1 MGGIIK
7 KIIKPIKK
15 IIKIIPII
23 NNPILAIGTSLFL
36 SWILRPKV
44 PDIADFG
51 TNEFDDFER
60 GILVNK
66 QSNDSNIPVIF
77 GERLT
82 GGTRVFMQTSGTD
95 NKYLYMAIVMAEGEI
110 NDIEE
115 IRVDDKAVTWASTL
129 SHGTEVE
136 VGSTDSNF
144 YKADPN
150 VDGSLKES
158 LIRVQPFYGTDTQ
171 GTASLLAVS
180 GWGVNH
186 KLSGLCY
193 LAMRFKWN
201 QDAFAGIPKV
211 QAKIQGKKVRTYN
224 SSLVEQSASY
234 QTNPAWCLL
243 DYLTNTRYGKGLLTD
258 ELDLQSFYDASLV
271 CATQVTPFSGGSD
284 INIFDINTALDT
296 SRNILDNVRELLKGC
311 RGYLPYNAGK
321 YNLVIE
327 TTGSASI
334 TLTEDN
340 IIGGY
345 SLSTPTKNDRYN
357 RVIVGFVN
365 PDRNYQVDEAQFPPI
380 NETGLP
386 SADKHA
392 TMKSADGGFL
402 LEGRFTFSTLTS
414 QYQAEEMAEVILRR
428 SREALTL
435 GINVDFNGY
444 DLAIGDIVN
453 ITHSSLGFSAKP
465 FRVLGITF
473 NEDLTVAL
481 SLVEYQAS
489 HYTFATKTQASTIP
503 ATNLPNPYSVQ
514 APAISLS
521 DELFELFDG
530 SVVSKLIVNI
540 TSTDSFVNDFEV
552 EYKES
557 TTSSFRLMRRG
568 SNKIIEK
575 YPVKEGVIYDVRCR
589 AINSFGAKSAFTTT
603 QHEIITAFDPPNDV
617 TNYSIDVVG
626 DKLHHTFDAVSN
638 LDLDFYE
645 IRFTSDTTE
654 TLYSNTTILVPRIA
668 RPATSVVTPFVGSGK
683 YFIKAVDKFNI
694 RSANAD
700 SVVISDQVFEGFKAV
715 QTITEETAFDGT
727 KTDCVVVDNSL
738 VLDTSINFDS
748 ATGNFDDATG
758 LFDGGFGSV
767 KSSGSYAFNTGFD
780 FSNKFKFK
788 VLLNQLNVD
797 HLDYIDNFDS
807 QSGLFDSKQGLFD
820 GGTSQAISTNVQL
833 QISLSDDNVNFGS
846 FQNFKSGDYVAR
858 AVKFKA
864 LLTSSDTSATP
875 KINNLSLKFVL
886 PTVIQDDSNVSS
898 GTDTAGKSV
907 TFTNA
912 FYQVPSLTVIGQNM
926 ATGDFFTVTS
936 KTRTGFT
943 VEFFNSS
950 GSTVDRTF
958 DYQANGIGTQK

>member
-1 MGGIIK
+1 MGSIIK
-7 KIIKPIKK
+7 RIIKPIAK
-15 IIKIIPII
+15 IVPIFFG
-23 NNPILAIGTSLFL
+23 NPLVKLGTTLFL

-44 PDIADFG
+44 PDIPDFG
-51 TNEFDDFER
+51 TNEFDDFEK
-60 GILVNK
+60 GILFNK
-66 QSNDSNIPVIF
+66 QSNDSNIPIIF

-82 GGTRVFMQTSGTD
+82 GGTRVFMETSGTD

-115 IRVDDKAVTWASTL
+115 IRVDDKPVTWASTL
-129 SHGTEVE
+129 SNGTEVE

-144 YKADPN
+144 FKADPN
-150 VDGSLKES
+150 VDGSSAES

-171 GTASLLAVS
+171 SSSSLLS
-180 GWGVNH
+180 TLSSWGTNH

-193 LAMRFKWN
+193 LAIRFKWN

-258 ELDLQSFYDASLV
+258 EIDLQSFYDASLV
-271 CATQVTPFSGGSD
+271 CATQVTPYSGGSD

-365 PDRNYQVDEAQFPPI
+365 PDRNYQVDETQFPPI
-380 NETGLP
+380 DDSGLP
-386 SADKHA
+386 SADQHA

-514 APAISLS
+514 APAITLS

-530 SVVSKLIVNI
+530 SVVSKLIANI

-575 YPVKEGVIYDVRCR
+575 YPVKEGQIYDVRVR
-589 AINSFGAKSAFTTT
+589 AINSFGAKSAFTTA
-603 QHEIITAFDPPNDV
+603 QHEVNSAFAPPDNV
-617 TNYSIDVVG
+617 SNYAIDVVG
-626 DKLHHTFDAVSN
+626 DKLIHTFDAVTN

-645 IRFTSDTTE
+645 IRFSSSTTNTVYANTSV
-654 TLYSNTTILVPRIA
+654 LVSRIA
-668 RPATSVVTPFVGSGK
+668 RPATSVTTSFIGTGT
-683 YFIKAVDKFNI
+683 YYIKAVDKFGI
-694 RSANAD
+694 RSTDFA
-700 SVVISDQVFEGFKAV
+700 SVVISSQVLSEVIESV
-715 QTITEETAFDGT
+715 QTITEETGFTGT
-727 KTDCVVVDNSL
+727 KSNCVAVDDVL
-738 VLDTSINFDS
+738 ILDTSGLFDS
-748 ATGNFDDATG
+748 GTGNFDDAVGLFDSGNSTVATSGTYDFATAFDFLAKYKFKVLINNFNIDHLSYVDTFDSASGNFDARNG
-758 LFDGGFGSV
+758 LFDGSTNA
-767 KSSGSYAFNTGFD
+767 SIA
-780 FSNKFKFK
+780 
-788 VLLNQLNVD
+788 
-797 HLDYIDNFDS
+797 
-807 QSGLFDSKQGLFD
+807 
-820 GGTSQAISTNVQL
+820 TNVQL
-833 QISLSDDNVNFGS
+833 QIATSLDGTNFTS
-846 FQNFKSGDYVAR
+846 FSNFQAGDYVAR
-858 AVKFKA
+858 KVKFRA
-864 LLTSSDTSATP
+864 VLTSTDSTASP
-875 KINNLSLKFVL
+875 RVNNLSLNLLL
-886 PTVIQDDSNVSS
+886 PKMSLSDSNVASTTSTS
-898 GTDTAGKSV
+898 GKAI
-907 TFTNA
+907 TFSPA
-912 FYQVPSLTVIGQNM
+912 FYQTPSLTVIGQNM

-958 DYQANGIGTQK
+958 DFQANGIGMQQ

>member
-1 MGGIIK
+1 MGGFIK
-7 KIIKPIKK
+7 KIIKPI
-15 IIKIIPII
+15 IKILPKFIS
-23 NNPILAIGTSLFL
+23 NPIVGIGVSLFL

-44 PDIADFG
+44 PDIEDFG
-51 TNEFDDFER
+51 TNQFDDFER

-66 QSNDSNIPVIF
+66 QSNDSNIPIIF

-82 GGTRVFMQTSGTD
+82 GGTRVFMETSGSD
-95 NKYLYMAIVMAEGEI
+95 NKYLYMAIVMSEGEI

-115 IRVDDKAVTWASTL
+115 IRVDDKVVTFAS
-129 SHGTEVE
+129 SFSDGTEVE
-136 VGSTDSNF
+136 VSSSDSNF
-144 YKADPN
+144 FKADPN
-150 VDGSLKES
+150 VDGSSAES
-158 LIRVQPFYGTDTQ
+158 LIRVQPFYGTDNQ
-171 GTASLLAVS
+171 SASSLLS
-180 GWGVNH
+180 TLSSWGSNH
-186 KLSGLCY
+186 RLSGLCY
-193 LAMRFKWN
+193 LAIRFKWN

-243 DYLTNTRYGKGLLTD
+243 DYLTNTRYGKGLSTD
-258 ELDLQSFYDASLV
+258 EIDLQSFYDASLV

-284 INIFDINTALDT
+284 INIFDTNTALDT

-365 PDRNYQVDEAQFPPI
+365 PDRNYQVDEAQFPPT
-380 NETGLP
+380 NDSGLP
-386 SADKHA
+386 TADQHA

-444 DLAIGDIVN
+444 DLSIGEIVN

-489 HYTFATKTQASTIP
+489 HYTFATKTQAPTVP

-514 APAISLS
+514 APAISIS

-530 SVVSKLIVNI
+530 SVVSKIIVTI

-557 TTSSFRLMRRG
+557 TTSNFRLMRRG
-568 SNKIIEK
+568 SNKIVEK
-575 YPVKEGVIYDVRCR
+575 YPVKEGTIYDIRCR
-589 AINSFGAKSAFTTT
+589 AINSIGAKSAFTTT
-603 QHEIITAFDPPNDV
+603 QHEVITAFDPPDDV

-738 VLDTSINFDS
+738 ILDTSINFDS

-886 PTVIQDDSNVSS
+886 PTVIQDDSNISS

-936 KTRTGFT
+936 KTRTGFI

-958 DYQANGIGTQK
+958 DYQANGIGTQQ

>member
-51 TNEFDDFER
+51 TNEFDDFEK

-66 QSNDSNIPVIF
+66 QSNDSNIPIIF

-82 GGTRVFMQTSGTD
+82 GGTRVFMETSGDD

-115 IRVDDKAVTWASTL
+115 IRVDDKPVTWASTL
-129 SHGTEVE
+129 SNGTEVE

-150 VDGSLKES
+150 VDGSSKES

-171 GTASLLAVS
+171 SSSSLLS
-180 GWGVNH
+180 TLSSWGSNH

-193 LAMRFKWN
+193 LAIRFKWN

-243 DYLTNTRYGKGLLTD
+243 DYLTNTRYGKGLSTD
-258 ELDLQSFYDASLV
+258 EIDLQSFYDASQV
-271 CATQVTPFSGGSD
+271 CVTQVTPYSGGSD
-284 INIFDINTALDT
+284 
-296 SRNILDNVRELLKGC
+296 ILDNVRELLKGC

-345 SLSTPTKNDRYN
+345 SLSTPTKNERYN

-365 PDRNYQVDEAQFPPI
+365 PDRNYQVDETQFPPI
-380 NETGLP
+380 DDSGLP
-386 SADKHA
+386 SADQHA

-514 APAISLS
+514 APAITLS

-530 SVVSKLIVNI
+530 SVVSKLIANI

-575 YPVKEGVIYDVRCR
+575 YPVKEGQIYDVRVR
-589 AINSFGAKSAFTTT
+589 AINSFGAKSAFTTG
-603 QHEIITAFDPPNDV
+603 QHEVNSAFTPPDNV

-626 DKLHHTFDAVSN
+626 DKLYHSFDAVTN

-645 IRFTSDTTE
+645 IRFTSNTNE
-654 TLYSNTTILVPRIA
+654 TAYANTTVLVPRIG
-668 RPATSVVTPFVGSGK
+668 RPATSVTTPFVGTGK
-683 YFIKAVDKFNI
+683 YFIKAVDKFGI
-694 RSANAD
+694 RSTDFA
-700 SVVISDQVFEGFKAV
+700 SQVISAQVVGDKIESV
-715 QTITEETAFDGT
+715 QTLTEHSAFTGT
-727 KTDCVVVDNSL
+727 KSNVVAVSNNL
-738 VLDTSINFDS
+738 QLDTSINFDS
-748 ATGNFDDATG
+748 HTGNFDDG
-758 LFDGGFGSV
+758 LGFFDGGSGAIT
-767 KSSGSYAFNTGFD
+767 SSGTYDFANAFD
-780 FSNKFKFK
+780 FNSVLKFN
-788 VLLNQLNVD
+788 VLLSSFIVNNINFVN
-797 HLDYIDNFDS
+797 NFDS
-807 QSGLFDSKQGLFD
+807 ASGNFDARQGLFD
-820 GGTSQAISTNVQL
+820 GGSNASIDTNAIL
-833 QISLSDDNVNFGS
+833 QISTSQDASTYTS
-846 FQNFKSGDYVAR
+846 FQDFKAGDFVAR
-858 AVKFKA
+858 AVKFRLK
-864 LLTSSDTSATP
+864 LTSSNTQESPQVSALAL
-875 KINNLSLKFVL
+875 KLSLPIRTEKG
-886 PTVIQDDSNVSS
+886 SNISS
-898 GTDTAGKSV
+898 TTSTSGKTI
-907 TFTNA
+907 TFGSEY
-912 FYQVPSLTVIGQNM
+912 YQTPSLTVIGQNM
-926 ATGDFFTVTS
+926 ATGDFFTITS
-936 KTRTGFT
+936 KGTASFV

-958 DYQANGIGTQK
+958 DYQAIGIGQKQ

>member
-7 KIIKPIKK
+7 KIIKPI
-15 IIKIIPII
+15 IRFIPKFIS
-23 NNPILAIGTSLFL
+23 NPIVGIGVSLFL

-44 PDIADFG
+44 PDIGDFG
-51 TNEFDDFER
+51 TNQFDDFER

-66 QSNDSNIPVIF
+66 QSNDANIPVIY

-82 GGTRVFMQTSGTD
+82 GGVRVFMESSGTD
-95 NKYLYMAIVMAEGEI
+95 NKYLYMAIVMSEGEI

-115 IRVDDKAVTWASTL
+115 IRVDDKVVTFAS
-129 SHGTEVE
+129 SFSDGTEVE
-136 VGSTDSNF
+136 VSSSDSNF

-150 VDGSLKES
+150 VENSNKES

-171 GTASLLAVS
+171 SSSSLLS
-180 GWGVNH
+180 TLSSWGSNH

-193 LAMRFKWN
+193 LAIRFKWN

-243 DYLTNTRYGKGLLTD
+243 DYLTNTRYGKGLSTD
-258 ELDLQSFYDASLV
+258 EIDLQSFYDASGV
-271 CATQVTPFSGGSD
+271 SISTVTPYSGGSN
-284 INIFDINTALDT
+284 INVFDTNTALDT

-380 NETGLP
+380 DDSGLP
-386 SADKHA
+386 TADQHA

-402 LEGRFTFSTLTS
+402 LEGRFSFSTLTS
-414 QYQAEEMAEVILRR
+414 PYQAEEMAEVILRR

-489 HYTFATKTQASTIP
+489 HYTWATKTQASTIP

-514 APAISLS
+514 APAITLS

-530 SVVSKLIVNI
+530 SVVSKLIANI

-575 YPVKEGVIYDVRCR
+575 YPVKEGVIYDVRVR
-589 AINSFGAKSAFTTT
+589 AINSFGAKSAFTTA
-603 QHEIITAFDPPNDV
+603 QHEVNSAFTPPDDV
-617 TNYSIDVVG
+617 QNYSIDVVG
-626 DKLHHTFDAVSN
+626 DKLYHSFDAVTN

-645 IRFTSDTTE
+645 IRFTSNTSE
-654 TLYSNTTILVPRIA
+654 TAYANTTVLVPRIG
-668 RPATSVVTPFVGSGK
+668 RPATSVTTPFVGTGK
-683 YFIKAVDKFNI
+683 YFIKAVDKFGI
-694 RSANAD
+694 RSTDFA
-700 SVVISDQVFEGFKAV
+700 SQVISAQVLAEKIETV
-715 QTITEETAFDGT
+715 QTLTEHSAFTGT
-727 KTDCVVVDNSL
+727 KTNVVAVDSKL
-738 VLDTSINFDS
+738 QLDTSINFDS
-748 ATGNFDDATG
+748 QTGNFDDG
-758 LFDGGFGSV
+758 LGFFDGGSGAIT
-767 KSSGSYAFNTGFD
+767 SSGTYAFANAFD
-780 FSNKFKFK
+780 FNSVLKFN
-788 VLLNQLNVD
+788 VLLDSFIVNNINFVN
-797 HLDYIDNFDS
+797 NFDS
-807 QSGLFDSKQGLFD
+807 ASGNFDARQGLFD
-820 GGTSQAISTNVQL
+820 GGSNASIDTNAILQVSTSQDASTYT
-833 QISLSDDNVNFGS
+833 S
-846 FQNFKSGDYVAR
+846 FQDFKAGDYVAR
-858 AVKFKA
+858 AVKFRVK
-864 LLTSSDTSATP
+864 LTSSNTQESPQISALAL
-875 KINNLSLKFVL
+875 KLSL
-886 PTVIQDDSNVSS
+886 PTRTEKGSNVSS
-898 GTDTAGKSV
+898 GTDTAGKTI
-907 TFTNA
+907 TFGSEY
-912 FYQVPSLTVIGQNM
+912 YQTPSLTVIGQNM
-926 ATGDFFTVTS
+926 ATGDFFTITS
-936 KTRTGFT
+936 KGTASFV

-958 DYQANGIGTQK
+958 DYQAIGIGQKQ